1 MCQFLLVLYYF
12 FLVHVGPLQS
22 PGWALQSP
30 GLFQKSFLLFYLSV
44 LLVFVH
50 IFRTSVLQMLVSPL
64 LSGIL
69 YKRSHF
75 CSFVPCAWWY
85 LLCVLQL
92 MLLTA
97 LLIFLL
103 LLRWYLLLGWFY
115 LFCMLLL
122 LLFQHLPPLFCY
134 HLISYFIRIHVL
146 FSLWDHY
153 LSEKLVSCDFFQN
166 IFFNCLLC
174 TSIFSA
180 QALCGLVSVYLSWIK
195 MKKYYMSSVIRLS
208 LIHSLF
214 PSTFL

>member
-103 LLRWYLLLGWFY
+103 LLRWYLLLWWFY

-122 LLFQHLPPLFCY
+122 LLFQHLPPPFLLSSYLLFHKNSC
-134 HLISYFIRIHVL
+134 SL
-146 FSLWDHY
+146 FSLRSLFVWKVSFLRFLSKYFLQLFVMY
-153 LSEKLVSCDFFQN
+153 LHF
-166 IFFNCLLC
+166 LC
-174 TSIFSA
+174 TGSVWVGF
-180 QALCGLVSVYLSWIK
+180 CVLVLNKDEKILYEQCD
-195 MKKYYMSSVIRLS
+195 
-208 LIHSLF
+208 
-214 PSTFL
+214 